1 MASEIW
7 LGPIIK
13 SDIFIPTILG
23 TVSVLSTVASAGKS
37 PGLWQIVDIPTV
49 ACLDIAVFHDVE
61 KTDSRENRKQLNNVK
76 RSEINGPE
84 ECDPTSPLTCT
95 PPECFSR
102 ATEVACVHPLG
113 DVT

>member
-1 MASEIW
+1 M
-7 LGPIIK
+7 
-13 SDIFIPTILG
+13 
-23 TVSVLSTVASAGKS
+23 
-37 PGLWQIVDIPTV
+37 
-49 ACLDIAVFHDVE
+49 E

-113 DVT
+113 DVTQAQGSGVIMFGYQQK